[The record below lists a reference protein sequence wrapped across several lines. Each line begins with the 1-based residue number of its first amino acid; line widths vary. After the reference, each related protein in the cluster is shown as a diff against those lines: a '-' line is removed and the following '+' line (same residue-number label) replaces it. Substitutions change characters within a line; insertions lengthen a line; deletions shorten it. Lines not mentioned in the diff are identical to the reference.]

1 MELTPEQL
9 AADESTS
16 LEELTKLA
24 RQSIELASLVASNVN
39 ANFELLQE
47 LYSYNDRSINE
58 GIASNPNTPPKIL
71 VELLKTFPQQVVSNP
86 IFPLLLLEN
95 PNFIKEEI
103 LRDILI
109 VLLQQ
114 KELPEFFVNK
124 ALKSQSDLI
133 RYILAQRQDLS
144 ELILEKLAQD
154 NIVIVRLAVAE
165 NPKTSINILKKLA
178 LDTNDFVCLTAA
190 KIIVNRLN
198 KSSLRLTDLSINYK
212 GSSILRS
219 SDLDIIATANNTEL
233 KRLGWTRKKGRDFF
247 MQNFDKQPEF
257 TFSNQEL
264 FEFWK
269 MLRAIVI

>member
-1 MELTPEQL
+1 MELTLEQL

-95 PNFIKEEI
+95 PNFIKEDI

-165 NPKTSINILKKLA
+165 NPKTSINILKKLV

-233 KRLGWTRKKGRDFF
+233 KRLSWTRKKGRDFF